1 MFKLKSVII
10 LVLGAMF
17 MFASCSSDDEIIH
30 PIDDD
35 TYTVPTL
42 YNFDNVSYSGQTQ
55 RLAMMSEMSSLMK
68 SAVSADITLDVN
80 QLLAMYSNDSDNAGW
95 TGTYTKQLKNKT
107 FEPVQ
112 GDFETLLNEMAA
124 ISSESGEYAAGTA
137 GVVTKS
143 NGSKSYLVN
152 EKGVEPVQLIEKGL
166 MGACFYYQGT
176 SVYLGSGKMDVDNTI
191 VEAGEGTEME
201 HHWDEGFGYLG
212 APIDFPTNTDG
223 LFFWAKYSNTCNE
236 YTDNNKELMDAFL
249 LGRAAISND
258 DLTTRD
264 DAIVT
269 VRNVWENVS
278 AAAAIHYLNDAAE
291 GFDDVAVRLHTLSEA
306 LAFIYSLQF
315 NEGKTRTNDE
325 INAHLTNL
333 ATTSDI
339 TAFDLTGITS
349 ETILSVRDALASDYG
364 LDSVKENL

>member
-1 MFKLKSVII
+1 MFNIKSVI
-10 LVLGAMF
+10 VLSIGAMF
-17 MFASCSSDDEIIH
+17 AFSSCSSDDEVI
-30 PIDDD
+30 PTPVEGYD
-35 TYTVPTL
+35 VPTI
-42 YNFDNVSYSGQTQ
+42 YNFDNVSYAGQTQ
-55 RLAMMSEMSSLMK
+55 RLAMLSEMSSLMK
-68 SAVSADITLDVN
+68 SAVSSDVTLDVN
-80 QLLAMYSNDSDNAGW
+80 QLLAMYANDSDHAGW
-95 TGTYTKQLKNKT
+95 TGSYTKQLKNKT

-112 GDFETLLNEMAA
+112 ADFETLLTEMAA
-124 ISSESGEYAAGTA
+124 ISSATAEYVAGTA
-137 GVVTKS
+137 GTVTKAD
-143 NGSKSYLVN
+143 GSKTYLVN
-152 EKGVEPVQLIEKGL
+152 EKGVEPVQLFEKGL
-166 MGACFYYQGT
+166 MGACFYYQAT

-258 DLTTRD
+258 DLDTRD
-264 DAIVT
+264 EAITT
-269 VRNVWENVS
+269 VRNVWENVI

-306 LAFIYSLQF
+306 LAFIYSLKF
-315 NEGKTRTNDE
+315 NEGKTHP
-325 INAHLTNL
+325 NAHIDMHLANL

-339 TAFDLTGITS
+339 TAFDLTGITV
-349 ETILSVRDALASDYG
+349 ETILSVRDALA
-364 LDSVKENL
+364 LDFDLDAVKENL

>member
-1 MFKLKSVII
+1 MFKFKSVIV
-10 LVLGAMF
+10 LALGAMF
-17 MFASCSSDDEIIH
+17 MFASCSSDDEVIT
-30 PIDDD
+30 PVDE
-35 TYTVPTL
+35 TYEVPTV

-68 SAVSADITLDVN
+68 SAVSADVTLDVN

-95 TGTYTKQLKNKT
+95 AGTYSKQLKNKT
-107 FEPVQ
+107 FELVQ
-112 GDFETLLNEMAA
+112 ADFETLLNEMAE
-124 ISSESGEYAAGTA
+124 ISSASGEYEAGSA
-137 GVVTKS
+137 GVVTK
-143 NGSKSYLVN
+143 NDGSKSYLVN
-152 EKGVEPVQLIEKGL
+152 GKGVEPVQLIEKGL
-166 MGACFYYQGT
+166 MGACFYYQAT
-176 SVYLGSGKMDVDNTI
+176 SVYLGEGKMNVDNTI
-191 VEAGEGTEME
+191 VEEGEGTEME

-212 APIDFPTNTDG
+212 APIDFPTNTND

-236 YTDNNKELMDAFL
+236 YTDNNQALMDAFL

-258 DLTTRD
+258 DLDSRD
-264 DAIVT
+264 AAIVT

-291 GFDDVAVRLHTLSEA
+291 SFDDVAIRLHTLSEA

-315 NEGKTRTNDE
+315 NDGKTRTNDE

-349 ETILSVRDALASDYG
+349 ETILSVRDALATEYG
-364 LDSVKENL
+364 LDAVKENL